1 MSDRRE
7 DAAEKAFEAA
17 CAMTAQAKAEGWE
30 TLSFDS
36 EELHAL
42 ARLPDQIATLDR
54 LKTLRLNNTQVADIA
69 PLAGLTGLTV
79 LSLNNTQV
87 ADITPLAGLTAL
99 ISLGLHNTQV
109 ADIAPL
115 AGLTRLKNLGLSY
128 TQVSDITPVAGLTKL
143 TTLNL
148 SNTPVAEITS
158 IAGLTGLTSL
168 GLSYTQ
174 VKDITPLAGL
184 TGLTALGLSYI
195 QVTDITPLARLTG
208 LTSLWLNNTQV
219 TDITPLSGL
228 TAMQDMDLTKSAARD
243 LRPLL
248 GLRRLV
254 EKPGTFGLQFRD
266 CTAAKT
272 DPRIAEISLIEDNA
286 ERARA
291 LFDYLEGWEQPP
303 PPRDPLLEAII
314 VDGRLEVPPDLPAAA
329 EAEDRVK
336 RVVHER
342 LRDKAKAL
350 AQAAG
355 NTYPRLATR
364 ARALLMHV
372 DKPFEDLDLLTIHL
386 EVEDLAD
393 RATAG
398 TEDGI
403 PFDDTV
409 AAALG
414 DVARLGPGLTRGN
427 EAVELFCDR
436 LRQTREAPTPEADRA
451 VRERLSEATLAAPE
465 AHGPNS
471 LALERQ
477 MRQIADQAVVDTLRR
492 SKQRGM
498 LWRLGV
504 VAAAESAKSGRNI
517 GEGMIGGLVATAFG
531 PAITGFVIANWQTL
545 LAAAATYGAA
555 FSAWF
560 VGAVGVL
567 LMAKGVRDEIRE
579 RAQKEVD

>member
-36 EELHAL
+36 EELRAL
-42 ARLPDQIATLDR
+42 TRLPDQIATLDR

-148 SNTPVAEITS
+148 SNTQVADITAL
-158 IAGLTGLTSL
+158 AGLNGLTDLWLSKTHVVDITVL
-168 GLSYTQ
+168 AGLAWLTDLDLSNTQ
-174 VKDITPLAGL
+174 VEVISPLAGNF
-184 TGLTALGLSYI
+184 
-195 QVTDITPLARLTG
+195 DLA
-208 LTSLWLNNTQV
+208 SLMLN
-219 TDITPLSGL
+219 G
-228 TAMQDMDLTKSAARD
+228 AEARD
-243 LRPLL
+243 LRPLRT
-248 GLRRLV
+248 LRRLV
-254 EKPGTFGLQFRD
+254 EKPGLWGLQFRD

-545 LAAAATYGAA
+545 IAAAATYGAA